1 MKSDNSKKSK
11 PTAKINIVVI
21 LIILILAA
29 AAVIVYLLTR
39 NNEKDDDNNDNKA
52 GDGENE
58 GDGDKGEEQKPILNL
73 SELTDEVNRITANL
87 DRKPDFFDGTWLSN
101 VYNKPDNVQEIT
113 FDLKMDPNFITN
125 NLSVISDNEK
135 IVLNPDKL
143 YMIEVLPV
151 VRSVNNRATAIDFT
165 ITTSGNNTLSN
176 SEANWDDY
184 RPKSFRNT
192 GAMRVLY
199 DTKNIDLENREIGF
213 KMTVF
218 FPREPPYDSSDHE
231 FFQGSGKIT
240 ITELK

>member
-1 MKSDNSKKSK
+1 MKSNNSKKSK
-11 PTAKINIVVI
+11 PTGKINIGVI

-29 AAVIVYLLTR
+29 IAVIVYIVTS
-39 NNEKDDDNNDNKA
+39 NNKGENNNDNKS
-52 GDGENE
+52 GDGGNE
-58 GDGDKGEEQKPILNL
+58 GDGGDGEEEKPILNL
-73 SELTDEVNRITANL
+73 SELTEEVNRITANL

-143 YMIEVLPV
+143 YMIEVNPV
-151 VRSVNNRATAIDFT
+151 VRSVNNRATAIDFF

-213 KMTVF
+213 KMRVF
-218 FPREPPYDSSDHE
+218 FPREPPYEESDHE
-231 FFQGSGKIT
+231 LFQGSGKIT

>member
-113 FDLKMDPNFITN
+113 FDLKMDPNFITTVS
-125 NLSVISDNEK
+125 L
-135 IVLNPDKL
+135 
-143 YMIEVLPV
+143 
-151 VRSVNNRATAIDFT
+151 
-165 ITTSGNNTLSN
+165 
-176 SEANWDDY
+176 
-184 RPKSFRNT
+184 
-192 GAMRVLY
+192 
-199 DTKNIDLENREIGF
+199 F
-213 KMTVF
+213 K
-218 FPREPPYDSSDHE
+218 
-231 FFQGSGKIT
+231 G
-240 ITELK
+240 

>member
-11 PTAKINIVVI
+11 PTGKINISVI
-21 LIILILAA
+21 LIILIVAA
-29 AAVIVYLLTR
+29 VAVIVYLLTR
-39 NNEKDDDNNDNKA
+39 NNEEDEDNNDNKA
-52 GDGENE
+52 GDGG
-58 GDGDKGEEQKPILNL
+58 GDGGNGEKPILNL
-73 SELTDEVNRITANL
+73 AELTDEVNRITANL

-101 VYNKPDNVQEIT
+101 VYNKPDNVQQIT
-113 FDLKMDPNFITN
+113 FDLKMDPNFISN

-143 YMIEVLPV
+143 YMIEVQPV
-151 VRSVNNRATAIDFT
+151 VRSVNNRATALDFT

-184 RPKSFRNT
+184 RPKSLRNT

-213 KMTVF
+213 KMRVF
-218 FPREPPYDSSDHE
+218 FPREPPYDVSDHE